1 MINLIDIEKTI
12 PFLKFENLYKRA
24 LELKQNNIEAI
35 CISSF
40 NKKTNEVSSRFV
52 NLKYLRKNEFIFFS
66 NYESKKADDFYT
78 HNQVSGLF
86 FWNILNIQIRIKFN
100 IKKTEKIFS
109 DEHFKKRSNKK
120 NALAISSMQSK
131 KIVSYENV
139 IEKYNTSFKK
149 ISNETERPLYWGG
162 YTLKPYYFEFW
173 DGHESRIN
181 KREVFEL
188 YGTEWSSYFLEP

>member
-1 MINLIDIEKTI
+1 MIDLIDIEKTI

-24 LELKQNNIEAI
+24 LELKQKNIEAI

-52 NLKYLRKNEFIFFS
+52 NLKYLRKNEFIFFT
-66 NYESKKADDFYT
+66 NYESKKADDFLT

-86 FWNILNIQIRIKFN
+86 FWNVLNVQIRIKFN
-100 IKKTEKIFS
+100 IKQTEKNFS
-109 DEHFKKRSNKK
+109 DVHFKKRSNEK

-131 KIVSYENV
+131 KIASYKNV

-149 ISNETERPLYWGG
+149 ISNKTERPLYWGG

-188 YGTEWSSYFLEP
+188 HGTEWSSYFLEP